1 MKRRF
6 LLVIISVILAFTT
19 AFSVVACK
27 GAKDDDPI
35 LTPSTESGSTDTGSS
50 TGGGDDPIPTPPP
63 VVDPNMPEERD
74 DYTVSAIADN
84 VYGLYIKDIIAQGS
98 TAITGALD
106 GMLFGDVYSAVIGK
120 ALESSSDLMPGMNLN
135 AFDVNVYRGVDGNW
149 YKETSKTA
157 VNGCLNEILNYKLDG
172 TGELN
177 INYALYG
184 EKTLAYVFFE
194 YSENAPSSDLK
205 NGVLKALFAQ
215 SPLINGFAQ
224 TTVNEVKTLVEGTN
238 AQREAILVK
247 NFGAVTIGTFL
258 NSLVSADQKNNKF
271 VQVTLGITVK
281 DVYDMKNASTT
292 AEVYTKLSDIYKGVY
307 LSEVFGVNEGD
318 VGYIREIYTMTLGGI
333 FNAAA
338 NGTVS
343 DYVLDNVGNLT
354 LDKIVKAYIPA
365 TNAEALAAYAKF
377 YEANKTALDLS
388 LNQVLTALQKG
399 DATADA
405 IRDLYANVK
414 DQVIYGTI
422 TVDEIVHL
430 VISNLTFG
438 DTGVT
443 GFKYQNFA
451 KTLYDLLKAQNEN
464 QDGVQPHPAI
474 VAYFEMLW
482 IRAKGELEQFGFSA
496 ESVKGYLTDNCQAV
510 VTAVLEAFSGKTGD
524 ELNAYLKEFASTN
537 LQSVIE
543 EVEALVKQ
551 ESFELENAINDF
563 IANNAEL
570 LVKLALNNEN
580 FDKAMIQAI
589 IDKNTILNDD
599 GSSVVLYDEVLN
611 EIVKAYGMQL
621 VGAMTEEICNY
632 LDYLKLEEDYAVYS
646 FVSATDGTVFDV
658 TVNEVLTLI
667 QESLKLSAG
676 LENDAQGAL
685 ITLVGNAKV
694 STIIEMLQSLNQPET
709 NPDENVIIK

>member
-1 MKRRF
+1 MKRKF

-19 AFSVVACK
+19 AFSAVACK
-27 GAKDDDPI
+27 GAKGDDPSV
-35 LTPSTESGSTDTGSS
+35 TPSTESGSTDTGSS

-63 VVDPNMPEERD
+63 VVDPNAPEERE
-74 DYTVSAIADN
+74 DYAVGAVADK

-106 GMLFGDVYSAVIGK
+106 GVLFGDVYSSVIGK
-120 ALESSSDLMPGMNLN
+120 ALESSSNLVPGMNLN

-149 YKETSKTA
+149 YKEISKTA
-157 VNGCLNEILNYKLDG
+157 VNSCLNEILNYKLDG

-194 YSENAPSSDLK
+194 YSENAPSTDIKNTILK
-205 NGVLKALFAQ
+205 GIFAQ

-238 AQREAILVK
+238 AQREAVLVK

-258 NSLVSADQKNNKF
+258 NSLVSENQKENKF
-271 VQVTLGITVK
+271 VQVTLNITVK
-281 DVYDMKNASTT
+281 DVYDMKNASTM
-292 AEVYTKLSDIYKGVY
+292 AEVYAKLSDVYKGVY

-333 FNAAA
+333 FKAAA

-343 DYVLDNVGNLT
+343 DYVLDNVGDLT
-354 LDKIVKAYIPA
+354 LDKIIKANISE
-365 TNAEALAAYAKF
+365 TDTEALAAYAKF
-377 YEANKTALDLS
+377 YEANKAALDLS
-388 LNQVLTALQKG
+388 LNKVLDALQKG
-399 DATADA
+399 DATTDA
-405 IRDLYANVK
+405 IKDLYANLK
-414 DQVIYGTI
+414 DQVVFGTVTI
-422 TVDEIVHL
+422 DEIAHL
-430 VISNLTFG
+430 VISNLIFG
-438 DTGVT
+438 DAGVT
-443 GFKYQNFA
+443 GFNYEGFIKSVYA
-451 KTLYDLLKAQNEN
+451 MIKAQNAG
-464 QDGVQPHPAI
+464 QDGAQSRPTV

-482 IRAKGELEQFGFSA
+482 TMAKGELEQLGFSS
-496 ESVKGYLTDNCQAV
+496 ESVKGYLTDNYQAV
-510 VTAVLEAFSGKTGD
+510 VTAALEAFSGKTGE
-524 ELNAYLKEFASTN
+524 ELNAYLKEFANTN

-551 ESFELENAINDF
+551 ESFELENAISDF

-570 LVKLALNNEN
+570 LVKLALNNKN
-580 FDKAMIQAI
+580 FDKAMIQSI

-599 GSSVVLYDEVLN
+599 GTSVVFYDEVLKG
-611 EIVKAYGMQL
+611 IVKAYGMQI
-621 VGAMTEEICNY
+621 VSAMTEEICAY

-646 FVSATDGTVFDV
+646 FVSPTDGTVFDV

-676 LENDAQGAL
+676 VDNDVEGAL
-685 ITLVGNAKV
+685 VSLVGNAKV
-694 STIIEMLQSLNQPET
+694 FTIIEMLQSFNQAET
-709 NPDENVIIK
+709 NPDADVIVK